1 MGAGPKKRALEVR
14 YALFDY
20 FVDIRSSLKGRLPQ
34 LILLSKAKQLY
45 KEYWELKRHAGEESE
60 ELKIRWQWLQ
70 KWCREYRISLKYPN
84 KQFSIPQAERKKRL
98 IQFLKN
104 VWTAR
109 YWWKA
114 KYKTDP
120 PILSADQMPLHRNE
134 SSGQKS
140 LLEGISHALLKKI
153 IICQGRDVL

>member
-1 MGAGPKKRALEVR
+1 MGAGPKKRGLEVR

-60 ELKIRWQWLQ
+60 ELKITWQWLQ
-70 KWCREYRISLKYPN
+70 NWCREYRISLKYPN

-104 VWTAR
+104 V
-109 YWWKA
+109 
-114 KYKTDP
+114 DCQ
-120 PILSADQMPLHRNE
+120 ILVE
-134 SSGQKS
+134 S
-140 LLEGISHALLKKI
+140 
-153 IICQGRDVL
+153 